1 MFMRMLFI
9 FSFISIITIIT
20 LSYIVFRSIADAT
33 IRRELE
39 VQKAAMESVDRY
51 IRQQYETVQDMVRD
65 LHRNEALSANTSY
78 FMEHPYADYMQHL
91 TEGFYTNRDDYS
103 TDALTH
109 FQDLVDENANIR
121 HVLLYSTEQQ
131 YLSNFSRNME
141 FKQRDVN
148 AAHSFVPDVMAMETP
163 NISAPNDWVRK
174 TIEER
179 DPALYAIRVP
189 INNKQTLKNMGQL
202 LVLFNSESVAQAI
215 ANYTNSLKGDIVV
228 VSAEGTVLFDS
239 SGQYYGRSYPYV
251 NVEKALFDSTG
262 PGADNKV
269 QERYVNQLIS
279 ADRGYVVIGSVPK
292 SDIAEAYAGI
302 RNTILLLSLLCLLF
316 AVLVPAFYIMNF
328 AKRTRRI
335 IQFMHKVK
343 EGDLTARIHDP
354 REDELGQIASS
365 FNDMLM
371 EMNQYIDRVYK
382 AEIRQKETELV
393 ALQARIN
400 PHFLYN
406 TLEVIRMR
414 AVSQGARDAGDMIY
428 SLSVL
433 FKSQVQQKRNHTLK
447 DELEACRLYLELFRI
462 RYKDIFIYK
471 IKVDS
476 TLYDHPAVKLSL
488 QPLVENYVIHGI
500 RTELANNRLDI
511 EVEEENGILMIEV
524 RDNGRGIAADR
535 LAEIRQELER
545 HEESG
550 RMFGLRSVHSRLRFL
565 YGPDY
570 GITIE
575 SKPDEGTTIQVR
587 YPVAERTDA

>member
-20 LSYIVFRSIADAT
+20 LAYIVFRSIADAT

-39 VQKAAMESVDRY
+39 VQKAAMESVDGY
-51 IRQQYETVQDMVRD
+51 IRQQYEAVQDMVRD

-78 FMEHPYADYMQHL
+78 FMEHPYADYVQHL

-109 FQDLVDENANIR
+109 FQNLVDEHASIR

-189 INNKQTLKNMGQL
+189 INNKQTLKNMGQF
-202 LVLFNSESVAQAI
+202 LVLFDSESIGQAL
-215 ANYTNSLKGDIVV
+215 ASYKNSLKGDIVV
-228 VSAEGTVLFDS
+228 ASAEGTVLFDS
-239 SGQYYGRSYPYV
+239 SGQYYGRSYPFV

-262 PGADNKV
+262 SGVGNKV
-269 QERYVNQLIS
+269 QDRYVNQLIS
-279 ADRGYVVIGSVPK
+279 ADKGYVVIGSVPK

-302 RNTILLLSLLCLLF
+302 RNTIMLLSLLCLLF

-328 AKRTRRI
+328 AKRTGRI

-414 AVSQGARDAGDMIY
+414 AVSQGARDVGDMIY

-433 FKSQVQQKRNHTLK
+433 FKSQVQQKRKHTLK

-476 TLYDHPAVKLSL
+476 ALYGCPAVKLSL

-500 RTELANNRLDI
+500 RTERADNRLDI

-524 RDNGRGIAADR
+524 RDNGRGIAAER

-587 YPVAERTDA
+587 YPVEERTDA

>member
-1 MFMRMLFI
+1 MRMLFI

-39 VQKAAMESVDRY
+39 VQKAAMESVDGY
-51 IRQQYETVQDMVRD
+51 IRQQYEAVQDMVSD

-78 FMEHPYADYMQHL
+78 FMEHTYADYVQHL

-103 TDALTH
+103 TDTQTH
-109 FQDLVDENANIR
+109 FQNLVEEHANIR
-121 HVLLYSTEQQ
+121 HVLLYSAEQQ

-141 FKQRDVN
+141 FKQRHEN
-148 AAHSFVPDVMAMETP
+148 TAHSFVPDVMAMETP
-163 NISAPNDWVRK
+163 NISAPNYWVRK
-174 TIEER
+174 TIDEW

-189 INNKQTLKNMGQL
+189 INNKQTLKNVGQFMVFL
-202 LVLFNSESVAQAI
+202 DSQSIGQAL
-215 ANYTNSLKGDIVV
+215 ANYKNSLKGDIVV
-228 VSAEGTVLFDS
+228 LSAQGTVLFDS

-251 NVEKALFDSTG
+251 NVENALFDSTG
-262 PGADNKV
+262 AGVMNKV
-269 QERYVNQLIS
+269 QDRYVNQLIS
-279 ADRGYVVIGSVPK
+279 ADEGYVVIGSVPK
-292 SDIAEAYAGI
+292 SDIAGAYAAI
-302 RNTILLLSLLCLLF
+302 RNTIVLFSLLCLLF
-316 AVLVPAFYIMNF
+316 AILVPAFFIMNF

-335 IQFMHKVK
+335 IRFMHKVK
-343 EGDLTARIHDP
+343 EGDLTARIHDT

-365 FNDMLM
+365 FNDMLV

-414 AVSQGARDAGDMIY
+414 AVSQGARDVGDMIY

-433 FKSQVQQKRNHTLK
+433 FKSQVQQKSNHTLK

-476 TLYDHPAVKLSL
+476 RFYACPAVKLSL

-500 RTELANNRLDI
+500 RTERTDNKLEI
-511 EVEEENGILMIEV
+511 EVMEENGVLMIEV
-524 RDNGRGIAADR
+524 RDNGKGITADR
-535 LAEIRQELER
+535 LDEIRQELACQ
-545 HEESG
+545 EESG

-570 GITIE
+570 GITID

-587 YPVAERTDA
+587 YPVEERTDA